1 MVLIRHELRQ
11 GRTVL
16 IVWSA
21 AIAALLAVCILI
33 YPEMAEEMKK
43 VGTVFGNLGGLSAAF
58 GMDRIDYGTLDGYI
72 AVECGN
78 VLGLGGALFAAMIGI
93 SALSKEEGEHTA
105 EFLLTHPV
113 SRARIVAEKLCA
125 VLIQLIVLNAA
136 VAAFSF
142 LSVLAIGEEPDWKS
156 IGLLFLAYFILQV
169 ETAAV
174 SFGLSAFLRRGGM
187 GVGLGLAAG
196 AYFLNIIANL
206 TEKAGFLKYITP
218 FGYAEGADI
227 LTDGAINGK
236 YLAIGLLLTAAGLC
250 AAFWRYLRKDIA
262 S

>member
-1 MVLIRHELRQ
+1 MVIARHELRQ
-11 GRTVL
+11 GRTAL
-16 IVWSA
+16 IVWTA

-33 YPEMAEEMKK
+33 YPEMAEEMKE
-43 VGTVFGNLGGLSAAF
+43 VGTVFGNLGGFSAAF
-58 GMDRIDYGTLDGYI
+58 GMDRIDFGTLDGYI

-113 SRARIVAEKLCA
+113 SRVSIVAEKLCA
-125 VLIQLIVLNAA
+125 VLIQLVVLNTV
-136 VAAFSF
+136 VAAASA
-142 LSVLAIGEEPDWKS
+142 LSVLAIGGEPDWRS

-187 GVGLGLAAG
+187 GIGLGLAAG

-206 TEKAGFLKYITP
+206 TEEAALLKYITP

-227 LTDGAINGK
+227 LTDGVINGK
-236 YLAIGLLLTAAGLC
+236 YLATGLVLTAIGIC
-250 AAFWRYLRKDIA
+250 AALWQYLRKDIT

>member
-11 GRTVL
+11 GRAAL

-33 YPEMAEEMKK
+33 YPEMSGEMKK
-43 VGTVFGNLGGLSAAF
+43 IGTVFGNMGGFSAAF

-113 SRARIVAEKLCA
+113 SRAGIVAEKLCA

-206 TEKAGFLKYITP
+206 TGKAAFLKYITP

-227 LTDGAINGK
+227 LTDGAISGK